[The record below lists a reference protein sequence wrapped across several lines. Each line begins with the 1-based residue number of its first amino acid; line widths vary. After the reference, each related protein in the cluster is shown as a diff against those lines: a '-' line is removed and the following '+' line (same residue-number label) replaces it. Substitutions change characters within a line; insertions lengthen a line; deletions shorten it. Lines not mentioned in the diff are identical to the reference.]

1 MKVKIKKLR
10 ENAQSPKYQT
20 PDSAAADLHAC
31 LDSPLTVLP
40 GERVKVPTGIAIEYE
55 DKNVVAVICA
65 RPRTD
70 AGIDTSGLSA
80 KHGIALANGI
90 GVVDPDYRGEL
101 LVSVVNLSDTPYTF
115 IDGERIAQL
124 LLLPIIRGEFEI
136 ADTLSDTERGSGGF
150 GSTGA

>member
-31 LDSPLTVLP
+31 LDGPLTALP
-40 GERVKVPTGIAIEYE
+40 GERVRVPTGIAIEYE

-65 RPRTD
+65 R
-70 AGIDTSGLSA
+70 SGLSA

-90 GVVDPDYRGEL
+90 GVIDPDYRGEL

-115 IDGERIAQL
+115 TDGERIAQL

>member
-31 LDSPLTVLP
+31 LDGPLTVLP
-40 GERVKVPTGIAIEYE
+40 GERTRVPTGIAIEYE

-65 RPRTD
+65 R
-70 AGIDTSGLSA
+70 SGLSA

-115 IDGERIAQL
+115 TDGERIAQL

>member
-31 LDSPLTVLP
+31 LDGPLTVLP
-40 GERVKVPTGIAIEYE
+40 GERVRVPTGIAIEYE

-65 RPRTD
+65 R
-70 AGIDTSGLSA
+70 SGLSA

>member
-40 GERVKVPTGIAIEYE
+40 GERVRVPTGIAIEYE

-65 RPRTD
+65 R
-70 AGIDTSGLSA
+70 SGLSA

>member
-31 LDSPLTVLP
+31 LDGPLTVLP
-40 GERVKVPTGIAIEYE
+40 GERVRVPTGIAIEYE

-65 RPRTD
+65 R
-70 AGIDTSGLSA
+70 SGLSA

-115 IDGERIAQL
+115 TDGERIAQL
-124 LLLPIIRGEFEI
+124 LLLPIIRGEFET

>member
-31 LDSPLTVLP
+31 LDGPLTVLP
-40 GERVKVPTGIAIEYE
+40 GERVRVPTGIAIEYE

-65 RPRTD
+65 R
-70 AGIDTSGLSA
+70 SGLSA

-115 IDGERIAQL
+115 TDGERIAQL

>member
-10 ENAQSPKYQT
+10 ENAQAPEYKT
-20 PDSAAADLHAC
+20 ADSAAADLHAC
-31 LDSPLTVLP
+31 LDAPLTAMP
-40 GERVKVPTGIAIEYE
+40 GERVRIPTGIAIEYE

-65 RPRTD
+65 R
-70 AGIDTSGLSA
+70 SGLSA

-90 GVVDPDYRGEL
+90 GVIDPDYRGEL

-115 IDGERIAQL
+115 TDGERIAQL
-124 LLLPIIRGEFEI
+124 MLLPIIRGEFDF
-136 ADTLSDTERGSGGF
+136 ADELSDTERGAGGF